1 MRTVNSL
8 VDLGTKRFI
17 PIAMWAKHVTGLDLK
32 KPLLF
37 EDKPQFM
44 QFSTA
49 QLVGPYLGQWYVIA
63 ALY

>member
-1 MRTVNSL
+1 MRSGNSL

-17 PIAMWAKHVTGLDLK
+17 PIAMRAKHVTGLNLK

-49 QLVGPYLGQWYVIA
+49 QLVGPYLG
-63 ALY
+63 